1 MNYIPNQILN
11 RIDTHSMD
19 GFASAAKHNLI
30 SKYAM
35 ECQNASCYVCQRQ
48 PRSWCVNRLL
58 PVNHYVH
65 IPTFIDTLFLTADLV
80 H

>member
-1 MNYIPNQILN
+1 MIRLEKQLYRNIISVES
-11 RIDTHSMD
+11 TVC
-19 GFASAAKHNLI
+19 LI
-30 SKYAM
+30 SKYGLV
-35 ECQNASCYVCQRQ
+35 CQNESCYVCQRQ

-65 IPTFIDTLFLTADLV
+65 IPPFIDTLFLTAHLV